1 MGCLSDYGYCLGGC
15 DMQAID
21 NHPIKFIYITVFLF
35 SQLPRIGQNVP
46 YFGVSVGCLE
56 GVWEVSGGCLAHSGL
71 CLGPIDA
78 KSVAISPVE
87 MIN

>member
-1 MGCLSDYGYCLGGC
+1 
-15 DMQAID
+15 MQVID
-21 NHPIKFIYITVFLF
+21 NHPIRLIISIFLF
-35 SQLPRIGQNVP
+35 SQLPRIGKNVP

-71 CLGPIDA
+71 CLGLIDA
-78 KSVAISPVE
+78 KSIAISPVE